1 MIFLEDESKIVQE
14 VLQGRLGEAA
24 PRPVEP
30 LEIRLC
36 DFDDVQYDLSIQ
48 ENTLSVSMSYP
59 PFVELVKF
67 GAANML
73 AKVYPEFTLTAPKPG
88 FELTM
93 VANVEAITPSNAS
106 DVINRIALLKRNIL
120 SAPFDHCFLALHA
133 DQSSSLS
140 PIQIPFRRQE
150 TVYVLPQADR
160 IVIVFSV
167 AFQDKTDQAIARIF
181 LQEFAEA
188 RRHVNNAPPVSF
200 GKDPPLELRGVPNL
214 RQSLDHVGYLSFA
227 IFKTHI
233 DSDAKRSK
241 ACTLVQGFRN
251 YLHYHIKASKTY
263 MHIRMRKRVDLLLQ
277 VLNRAQPA
285 KDPSK
290 ATKKTITG
298 KTFDRKV

>member
-14 VLQGRLGEAA
+14 VLQGRLGETA
-24 PRPVEP
+24 PRPVDP

-36 DFDDVQYDLSIQ
+36 DFDDVQYDISIQ
-48 ENTLSVSMSYP
+48 DNNLAVSMSYP

-73 AKVYPEFTLTAPKPG
+73 ANVYPEFTLVAPKPG
-88 FELTM
+88 FELKM
-93 VANVEAITPSNAS
+93 VANVDAITPENAT
-106 DVINRIALLKRNIL
+106 DVINRIAMLKRNLL

-133 DQSSSLS
+133 GQSSSLS

-150 TVYVLPQADR
+150 SIYVLPQADR
-160 IVIVFSV
+160 IVIVFSI
-167 AFQDKTDQAIARIF
+167 AFQDKTDQAIARVF

-200 GKDPPLELRGVPNL
+200 GKDPPLELRGVPDL
-214 RQSLDHVGYLSFA
+214 RPSPDHVGYLSFA
-227 IFKTHI
+227 IFPSHI
-233 DSDAKRSK
+233 ASDAKRAK

-263 MHIRMRKRVDLLLQ
+263 LHIRMRKRVDLLLQ

-290 ATKKTITG
+290 VTKKTITG